1 MNIIKKLYIKFK
13 ILTGDSNALVVY
25 LRDKGIIIGDNVRFR
40 APQTDVIDI
49 SRPALVEIGSNIDFN
64 HNFTLLTHDF
74 SSYVFRNLYND
85 FVPSSG
91 RVKIGN
97 NIVFG
102 RNVTVMK
109 GVTIGDNCIIGLGA
123 VITKSIPEGSV
134 VVGAPARVICT
145 VDEYYARRKKETIE
159 EALDYGCCIM
169 DRYNRDPRIED
180 FPEEWSLFIKK
191 EEYEKNSTLQKYV
204 DFRLKDLSHLWEKEK
219 PFNGFNDFLEAIKE
233 YKYGNR

>member
-91 RVKIGN
+91 RVKIDN

-109 GVTIGDNCIIGLGA
+109 GVTIGDNAIIA
-123 VITKSIPEGSV
+123 ANSV
-134 VVGAPARVICT
+134 VTKNVPSNAIAAGNPARIV
-145 VDEYYARRKKETIE
+145 KENIDQSTTPI
-159 EALDYGCCIM
+159 
-169 DRYNRDPRIED
+169 
-180 FPEEWSLFIKK
+180 FPIKK
-191 EEYEKNSTLQKYV
+191 N
-204 DFRLKDLSHLWEKEK
+204 
-219 PFNGFNDFLEAIKE
+219 N
-233 YKYGNR
+233 